1 MAPDRRALFEA
12 AFGALMIRSALPQPA
27 RTPAR
32 HEGGEHVPN
41 SLSAASLANSAEP
54 SPRARP

>member
-27 RTPAR
+27 RRPA
-32 HEGGEHVPN
+32 EDGAEQNPN
-41 SLSAASLANSAEP
+41 SMPAARLGRPEP
-54 SPRARP
+54 TLRAG